1 MDRFAEMG
9 AIFHSE
15 NVDFSSIFLPARIR
29 TEWSYV
35 NQSVG
40 KNGTAT
46 NFDMAVQS
54 LAFRGKNFHLLIEL
68 ACFSSARGGGWWLPF
83 ISWRDRF
90 GVALGK
96 IDIPIFTAHTLSLFL
111 FHVWFSGEAFSFLSF
126 DVVTWLSIRLKI
138 HTLQRRF
145 LPSCFC
151 FKYSQRT
158 ISSALRVWLA

>member
-9 AIFHSE
+9 EIFHLE

-68 ACFSSARGGGWWLPF
+68 ACFPPPGEGVVTPIYQLAWQV
-83 ISWRDRF
+83 WRC
-90 GVALGK
+90 VGK
-96 IDIPIFTAHTLSLFL
+96 IDIPIFTAHTLFLFL

-145 LPSCFC
+145 FPSCFC
-151 FKYSQRT
+151 FK
-158 ISSALRVWLA
+158 